1 MSTKVDRDFV
11 AADLATVDRLLKS
24 MTGKDV
30 IAKLSLQSRRDEL
43 VKNLAQLADVREVS
57 ASASLFFAGE
67 PVRADQGIEVSF
79 GAQAMEKFQ
88 EVVTRVFAFQH
99 TGSLGQRGAVPG
111 KDATRLHLTNVVRG
125 SFGFRLE
132 EMPSQSAL
140 LESPLKDAMDE
151 ATRLIANFGLGDE
164 EAFESEV
171 ENLDSRV
178 LTSIRDFFGLLND
191 RQATF
196 RLVSGTSDKSFHAQ
210 TIARAAERAKITKLD
225 EEEIELPGQLAGALR
240 DSRIF
245 EFRPEDGRP
254 ALKGPIG
261 AELSADT
268 ISKIN
273 REFSDKDSLGKFRVK
288 SVRQDDR
295 LLRQKFTLLSIRGR

>member
-1 MSTKVDRDFV
+1 
-11 AADLATVDRLLKS
+11 

>member
-1 MSTKVDRDFV
+1 VSTKVDRDFV